1 MGEIVG
7 KGPRSLVLSDDVIIP
22 TKFSNQIYKLQK
34 LI

>member
-7 KGPRSLVLSDDVIIP
+7 KGPRSLVLSDEVILA
-22 TKFSNQIYKLQK
+22 TELSNQIYKLQK